1 MCRCRQLRH
10 QPRQLCHPRHLYTE
24 IDGLLM
30 GIAVVVVS
38 GYELIVRL
46 LSPQRWERS
55 WGDEDEGE

>member
-1 MCRCRQLRH
+1 MKRIMH
-10 QPRQLCHPRHLYTE
+10 VIVTV